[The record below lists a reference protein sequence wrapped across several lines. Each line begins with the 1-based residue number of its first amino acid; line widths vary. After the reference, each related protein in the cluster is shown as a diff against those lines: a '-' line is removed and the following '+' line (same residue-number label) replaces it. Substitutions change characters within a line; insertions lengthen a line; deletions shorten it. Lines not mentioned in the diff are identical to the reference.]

1 MTVKE
6 KIAYTRRRVKR
17 PTRTRNIM
25 FRVFPKQADCWLAA
39 AEKAE
44 MSFSAW
50 AAKILDAAAGDA

>member
-1 MTVKE
+1 MIVKE

-25 FRVFPKQADCWLAA
+25 FRAFPKQADGWMAA

-50 AAKILDAAAGDA
+50 AAKVLDAAVTDA